1 MTVLS
6 DDKLAKAFADVPEGW
21 GAMAE
26 ASNIGDTKVM
36 WDPNDEASVRAAKA
50 AFDEATTGQKKMV
63 AYNVDDTGQKTDA
76 IIKQFDK
83 NLGRLI
89 LMPQTEGG

>member
-6 DDKLAKAFADVPEGW
+6 DEKLAKAFADVPEGW

-26 ASNIGDTKVM
+26 ANNIGDTKVM
-36 WDPNDEASVRAAKA
+36 WDPNDDASVSAAKA
-50 AFDEATTGQKKMV
+50 AFDDATRGKKRMV

-76 IIKQFDK
+76 IVKEFDPA
-83 NLGRLI
+83 LGRMI
-89 LMPQTEGG
+89 LMPQIQGG